1 MPSIAA
7 HDIRQPPTARLD
19 GVLLTGRSDEDLVRL
34 TWQGD
39 GAALDVLLERY
50 RSFVRMRARS
60 YFLVGAD
67 REDVVQ
73 EGMVGLYKAIR
84 DYDDDRE
91 ASFRG
96 FAKLCVV
103 RQIITAIKTAT
114 RQKHAPLNSYVSI
127 HAKVSQDSG
136 DTELGDHFDGGL
148 DPADAIIEAGEI
160 TSIRSYFGQILSELE
175 AEVLTR
181 YLEGQSYAEIAGGME
196 RHVKSIDNAIQ
207 RIKRKLEGYLPTRQV
222 LVS

>member
-1 MPSIAA
+1 MK
-7 HDIRQPPTARLD
+7 
-19 GVLLTGRSDEDLVRL
+19 
-34 TWQGD
+34 
-39 GAALDVLLERY
+39 
-50 RSFVRMRARS
+50 ARS

-84 DYDDDRE
+84 DYDPSRQ

-96 FAKLCVV
+96 FADLCVV

-127 HAKVSQDSG
+127 HTKVGQDTG
-136 DTELGDHFDGGL
+136 DNELGDQFDGGL
-148 DPADAIIEAGEI
+148 DPADSIIEAGDI
-160 TSIRSYFGQILSELE
+160 ASIRSYFGQILSELE

-181 YLEGQSYAEIAGGME
+181 YLEGQSYAEIADGME

-207 RIKRKLEGYLPTRQV
+207 RIKRKLEGYLSTRQV